1 MTSGM
6 QRESILLVDDDLD
19 IRKFAKIFLE
29 TAGYAVI
36 TAADGEQALRLYE
49 ENQSSIVLIVT
60 DVLMPNINGFELA
73 DRVLRIDSQM
83 PILFMSGEP
92 SSGYRGLEYLV
103 KPLRPTDLVKGVR
116 RVLNAHAHS
125 KGAATG
131 A

>member
-19 IRKFAKIFLE
+19 IRKFARIFLE
-29 TAGYAVI
+29 IAGYAVI

-49 ENQSSIVLIVT
+49 EHSSNILLIVT

-73 DRVLRIDSQM
+73 DRVLGIDSQM
-83 PILFMSGEP
+83 PILFMSGDP
-92 SSGYRGLEYLV
+92 SSGYRGLEHLV
-103 KPLRPTDLVKGVR
+103 KPLRPAELVEGVR
-116 RVLNAHAHS
+116 RVLNGHAHS

-131 A
+131 S